1 MIKKGA
7 FIGLIIGIIF
17 SIFYS
22 ITSYW
27 ICLSVLSCPKTWEPY
42 AIVFLII
49 SLGGLLLGVFF
60 VILVKLL
67 YKWTKV

>member
-7 FIGLIIGIIF
+7 FIGLIVGIIF

-27 ICLSVLSCPKTWEPY
+27 ICLSILTCPKTWTPY
-42 AIVFLII
+42 ALVFLII
-49 SLGGLLLGVFF
+49 SLIGLLLGTFF